1 MNNFAIGLRNLARN
15 RRRSAVTVLAIAVGF
30 AAVLLFAGYTHD
42 VYAGLQSQAIHGEL
56 LGHLTVTKRGLDTAG
71 RLHPARYLFSA
82 ADLERARAAISQ
94 YPHVERIA
102 PRLLLYGLASNGRA
116 STIFIGEGVDPQ
128 DMAALRGSRLAEVSV
143 SGALDP
149 QRPSG
154 VTLSQGLASI
164 LHLKAGAGAAM
175 LVSTLEG
182 QANALDVDVIDTFS
196 TGNAATND
204 KFAFVP
210 LLLAQS
216 LYDAE
221 GYADRITI
229 VLDDLDR
236 TEEARAALR
245 ASLAQ
250 AGFDVEVRSW
260 EELSVFYRQVRGLF
274 DMIFAFIFAIVF
286 TVVVMSVANAMSM
299 SVVERTRE
307 IGTLRAIGLRR
318 LGVVRL
324 FAAEALLLVAIGCLA
339 GLGLTLAVR
348 AGINAAD
355 ITYVP
360 PNSTDPVPLTVGF
373 DVRRCLQITLLMCA
387 LGVVAT
393 LFPARNAA
401 RQPII
406 NALGHV

>member
-1 MNNFAIGLRNLARN
+1 MNNFSIGLRNLARN

-30 AAVLLFAGYTHD
+30 AAVLLFAGYTHN
-42 VYAGLQSQAIHGEL
+42 VYAGLQAQAIHGEL
-56 LGHLTVTKRGLDTAG
+56 LGHLTITKHGLETAG
-71 RLHPARYLFSA
+71 RLNPAKFLFSA
-82 ADLERARAAISQ
+82 VDLERARAAIGT
-94 YPHVERIA
+94 YPHVARIA

-116 STIFIGEGVDPQ
+116 STIFLGEGVDPQ
-128 DMAALRGSRLAEVSV
+128 DMAVLRGPRMAEV

-149 QRPSG
+149 RRPNG
-154 VTLSQGLASI
+154 VTLSQGLANI

-210 LLLAQS
+210 LALAQG

-221 GYADRITI
+221 GYADRITV
-229 VLDDLDR
+229 VLDDVDR
-236 TEEARAALR
+236 TGEARGALS

-250 AGFDVEVRSW
+250 AGFDVDVRTW

-286 TVVVMSVANAMSM
+286 IVVVMSVANAMSM

-318 LGVVRL
+318 RGVVRL
-324 FAAEALLLVAIGCLA
+324 FAAEALLLVAIGCVA
-339 GLGLTLAVR
+339 GLLLTLAAR

-373 DVRRCLQITLLMCA
+373 DVRRCLQITLLMCV

>member
-1 MNNFAIGLRNLARN
+1 MNNFSIGLRNLARN

-30 AAVLLFAGYTHD
+30 AAVLLFAGYTHN

-56 LGHLTVTKRGLDTAG
+56 LGHLTVTKRGLETAG
-71 RLHPARYLFSA
+71 RLNPAKYLFSA
-82 ADLERARAAISQ
+82 ADLERARAAIGA
-94 YPHVERIA
+94 YPHVVRIA

-116 STIFIGEGVDPQ
+116 STIFLGEGVDPQ
-128 DMAALRGSRLAEVSV
+128 DMAALRGPRLAEV

-149 QRPSG
+149 RRPNG
-154 VTLSQGLASI
+154 VTLSQGLAGI

-210 LLLAQS
+210 LALAQS

-221 GYADRITI
+221 GHADRITI
-229 VLDDLDR
+229 VLDDVDR
-236 TEEARAALR
+236 TEEARGALR

-250 AGFDVEVRSW
+250 AGFDVDLRSW

-286 TVVVMSVANAMSM
+286 IVVVMSVANAMSM

-339 GLGLTLAVR
+339 GLALTIAAR

-373 DVRRCLQITLLMCA
+373 DARRCLQITLLMCA

>member
-1 MNNFAIGLRNLARN
+1 MNNFSIGLRNLARN

-42 VYAGLQSQAIHGEL
+42 VYSGLQSQAIHGEL

-71 RLHPARYLFSA
+71 RLNPARYLFSA
-82 ADLERARAAISQ
+82 ADLARARAAINQ

-128 DMAALRGSRLAEVSV
+128 DMAALRGPRLAEV

-154 VTLSQGLASI
+154 VTLSQGLANI

-175 LVSTLEG
+175 LVSTLQG

-221 GYADRITI
+221 GYADRITV

-236 TEEARAALR
+236 TEEARGALR

-250 AGFDVEVRSW
+250 ASFDVEVRTW
-260 EELSVFYRQVRGLF
+260 EELSVFYRQVRNLF

-286 TVVVMSVANAMSM
+286 IVVVMSVANAMSM
-299 SVVERTRE
+299 SVIERTRE

-318 LGVVRL
+318 RGVVRL

-339 GLGLTLAVR
+339 GLALTLAAR